1 MRLDPLRKT
10 CVQPAPKSRLAVT
23 GLFAFEDQ
31 RQIKGRSKAECV
43 PSVGA
48 GLLANAMGGLH
59 LSKLTIRYCSAAYRS
74 IIRALC
80 MLMPPIT
87 LRALQ
92 FLLAECV
99 PSVGAGLLANA
110 VGGLHLGRLTIRYC
124 SAAYRS
130 IIRALC
136 MLMRPITLRALQ
148 FLLAECIPSV
158 GAGLLANAVGGL
170 HLSRLTLQRSM
181 ASLQLDRSHASRP
194 LVGRW
199 FRSLSQRA
207 L

>member
-1 MRLDPLRKT
+1 
-10 CVQPAPKSRLAVT
+10 
-23 GLFAFEDQ
+23 
-31 RQIKGRSKAECV
+31 
-43 PSVGA
+43 
-48 GLLANAMGGLH
+48 LLANAMGGLH
-59 LSKLTIRYCSAAYRS
+59 LSK
-74 IIRALC
+74 
-80 MLMPPIT
+80 
-87 LRALQ
+87 
-92 FLLAECV
+92 
-99 PSVGAGLLANA
+99 
-110 VGGLHLGRLTIRYC
+110 LTIRYC

-194 LVGRW
+194 LGGGDGSDHFHRTPYELDRSGGLAGRGAVGVFEGEFEELVGLQRW
-199 FRSLSQRA
+199 QFVQRHGEGMPGFDHA
-207 L
+207 Q